1 MSILYLISS
10 LPALDF
16 DAPPPLTSAVLL
28 QSCRAWMSAKDSDAV
43 EALLFEKPSAH
54 PFVAA
59 WIDKDTILR
68 NTLVN
73 IRARASGQD
82 ATLWTRDAQGCDKKI
97 ESDAEDAVL
106 HHNPLQKAKEIDK
119 IRWQI
124 AEELQGHDPLSI
136 KTVFAYA
143 IKLAILTRWSARTS
157 ESGQRTFEELTAVPM
172 AL

>member
-16 DAPPPLTSAVLL
+16 DAAPPLSRELLL
-28 QSCRAWMSAKDSDAV
+28 QSCRTWMSVTDSDAV
-43 EALLFEKPSAH
+43 EALLFEKTSAH

-68 NTLVN
+68 NALVN

-82 ATLWTRDAQGCDKKI
+82 ATLWTRHAQGCDKKI
-97 ESDAEDAVL
+97 ESDVEDAVL
-106 HHNPLQKAKEIDK
+106 HRNPLQKAKEIDR

-124 AEELQGHDPLSI
+124 AEELQGPDPLSI
-136 KTVFAYA
+136 RSVFAYA
-143 IKLAILTRWSARTS
+143 IKLAILTRWSERTS